1 LGGLADLICDL
12 GANLVIEQMLERE
25 PGAGEIEENLIEAW
39 VLVGFVDRP
48 AETRATISTEGARR
62 VLRGS
67 ICAAQFLCPARFS
80 RSVPTASAP
89 GGRYM
94 ESPASCCSSFL
105 RGVHAVHFNESGGLS

>member
-48 AETRATISTEGARR
+48 AETRATISTEVLGEYCADQFARR
-62 VLRGS
+62 NSSVARGFLNPFQQLRRQADGVWNLWHRGALQVW
-67 ICAAQFLCPARFS
+67 AAYTPY
-80 RSVPTASAP
+80 TAMNP
-89 GGRYM
+89 G
-94 ESPASCCSSFL
+94 A
-105 RGVHAVHFNESGGLS
+105 